1 MPKPSL
7 LRRCLQ
13 PALLLV
19 TLLTAAACAY
29 SPQQLTVKPTINSFG
44 APFGNSRAVAIVVE
58 DRRSDKTLGT
68 RGGVYEQT
76 SVITLANSL
85 EQAIGR
91 AATAQFARQGF
102 VVNSLAGQ
110 PATVKIIIDK
120 LSYDVPSDG
129 MVKKVLLAASLAVE
143 ASAGGA
149 TYTGQYHTESE
160 HPTVVTP
167 TMKKNEKIV
176 NELLSAT
183 LLRLFE
189 DPKLKAFLSNI

>member
-1 MPKPSL
+1 MSKSSALRPYSLTALVLLSL
-7 LRRCLQ
+7 LE
-13 PALLLV
+13 
-19 TLLTAAACAY
+19 ACAY
-29 SPQQLTVKPTINSFG
+29 SPQQLTLNPTIGGFDE
-44 APFGNSRAVAIVVE
+44 PYGNSRAVAIVVE
-58 DRRSDKTLGT
+58 DQRSEKTLGT

-85 EQAIGR
+85 EQSVGR
-91 AATAQFARQGF
+91 AATAKFATQGF

-110 PATVKIIIDK
+110 PATIKIIIDK
-120 LSYDVPSDG
+120 LSYDVPVDN
-129 MVKKVLLAASLAVE
+129 MVKKVLLAASLRVQ
-143 ASAGGA
+143 ASSGGA

-167 TMKKNEKIV
+167 SMKKNEKIV

-183 LLRLFE
+183 LRRLFE